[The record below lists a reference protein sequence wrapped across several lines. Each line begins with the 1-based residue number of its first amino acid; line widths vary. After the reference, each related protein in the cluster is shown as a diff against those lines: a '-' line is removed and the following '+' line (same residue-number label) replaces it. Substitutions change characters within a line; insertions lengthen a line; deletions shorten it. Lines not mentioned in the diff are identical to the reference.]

1 MQYEYFYGELE
12 LYCDWKVQPL
22 LTRQLFFRWINQHL
36 RIKQFYGTPENA
48 LQTQIWISVCVDVL
62 VAIVKR

>member
-1 MQYEYFYGELE
+1 MGRGWNRAGHLPRRRAN
-12 LYCDWKVQPL
+12 PL
-22 LTRQLFFRWINQHL
+22 PDSCFFRWINQHL

-62 VAIVKR
+62 AIVKR